1 MIDMRPS
8 GFFRVITAGLQFF
21 LFLPLGVGAAQ
32 FIRSSHRLCVQL
44 SQLCRHCSAAQHT
57 LCRAL
62 PCSAAISLA
71 SPRSGALFLA
81 QPHSAALSRAL
92 SRSVA
97 LSRAQPCS
105 DVLGMKSGLFG
116 AEPCTAAPP
125 HDCAPLSRIQRR
137 DRALF
142 PRFASYLLIMP
153 GVDTVTLHNFGRVF
167 CYCGSIAV
175 LLRNTSA
182 SSPS

>member
-1 MIDMRPS
+1 
-8 GFFRVITAGLQFF
+8 
-21 LFLPLGVGAAQ
+21 
-32 FIRSSHRLCVQL
+32 
-44 SQLCRHCSAAQHT
+44 
-57 LCRAL
+57 
-62 PCSAAISLA
+62 
-71 SPRSGALFLA
+71 
-81 QPHSAALSRAL
+81 
-92 SRSVA
+92 
-97 LSRAQPCS
+97 
-105 DVLGMKSGLFG
+105 MKSGLFG

-142 PRFASYLLIMP
+142 PRFASYLHIMP
-153 GVDTVTLHNFGRVF
+153 GVGTVPLHNFGRVF

>member
-1 MIDMRPS
+1 MCAAVSAVSSLFCR
-8 GFFRVITAGLQFF
+8 TAHALQSSSVLSRHQPRFTA
-21 LFLPLGVGAAQ
+21 LWRSLP
-32 FIRSSHRLCVQL
+32 RSAS
-44 SQLCRHCSAAQHT
+44 
-57 LCRAL
+57 LCRAQ
-62 PCSAAISLA
+62 
-71 SPRSGALFLA
+71 PRSVALCRA
-81 QPHSAALSRAL
+81 QPRSA
-92 SRSVA
+92 A

-142 PRFASYLLIMP
+142 PRFASYLHIMP
-153 GVDTVTLHNFGRVF
+153 GVGTVPLHNFGRVF

>member
-1 MIDMRPS
+1 MHHDCLTSRPPPARS
-8 GFFRVITAGLQFF
+8 
-21 LFLPLGVGAAQ
+21 GAAQ
-32 FIRSSHRLCVQL
+32 FVLSRHQPRFTALWRSL
-44 SQLCRHCSAAQHT
+44 
-57 LCRAL
+57 
-62 PCSAAISLA
+62 
-71 SPRSGALFLA
+71 PRSA
-81 QPHSAALSRAL
+81 SLSRAQPRSVL
-92 SRSVA
+92 SRHQPRCTALWRSLLRSASLSRAQSRSVA

-142 PRFASYLLIMP
+142 PRFASYLHIMP
-153 GVDTVTLHNFGRVF
+153 GVGTVPLHNFGRVF